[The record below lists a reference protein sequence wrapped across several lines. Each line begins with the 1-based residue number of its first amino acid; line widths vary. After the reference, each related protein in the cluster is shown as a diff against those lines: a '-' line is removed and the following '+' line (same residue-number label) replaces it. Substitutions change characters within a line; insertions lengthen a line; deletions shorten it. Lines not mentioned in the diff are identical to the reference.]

1 MLKQELL
8 DNIKENALQ
17 NRTEILNN
25 ATAKAHAVLD
35 ETTKSSE
42 ELKNQARLKVQTE
55 AELIR
60 ERQFNFVR
68 FQANAR
74 RYELKSSAIE
84 EIWCEIEEILR
95 KIEQS
100 DGYKNILET
109 LFFECVSMAPDGSV
123 VRAFPA
129 DAEIVKACIDRSKRQ
144 LVFEEDPQVHGGVEL
159 HWPDGKTVLKNTLLL
174 RLSRLKAEGN
184 AEISRI
190 LFSSEE
196 ESMS

>member
-17 NRTEILNN
+17 NRTDILNK
-25 ATAKAHAVLD
+25 ATAKAHTVID

-42 ELKNQARLKVQTE
+42 ELRNQAR
-55 AELIR
+55 
-60 ERQFNFVR
+60 QFNSIR

-109 LFFECVSMAPDGSV
+109 LFFECVSMVPDGSV

-129 DAEIVKACIDRSKRQ
+129 DAEIVKAFIDRSKRQ
-144 LVFEEDPQVHGGVEL
+144 LVFEEDPQVHGGVEF

-190 LFSSEE
+190 LFSSGE
-196 ESMS
+196 ESIS